1 MIAPKKGSGK
11 SFEELLI
18 EHKVVTQDKLHQLT
32 SRVSKEKK
40 NLEQLLV
47 ESGIPEDKIT
57 PIKAEFLGY
66 DYIDLTN
73 YPLSSDLLK
82 HIKPAYAK
90 NYKVLPLK
98 FEDETFTIAMVE
110 PRDFIA
116 LDELTRIYRNA
127 RYRIRDVK
135 IFVTSTASLFTAI
148 DKFYAIPREKDREE
162 VGIGSILD
170 QVKETYKTQVEVAEV
185 TRDDATENSA
195 PVVMLA
201 NKIIEEAFSKRTS
214 DIHLE
219 PALDFLR
226 IRYRIDGDLV
236 EVMRVPKYA
245 QDALITRYKIMCD
258 MRIDEKR
265 QPQDGR
271 IDFTKYNPSVEID
284 LRVSTVPT
292 PHGEDVVMRILD
304 KKSSILNLDML
315 GFSEHNMKLY
325 KEAISSP
332 YGILLH
338 VGPTGSGKST
348 ALFAAL
354 KTLDTPDIKIVTAED
369 PVEYTLGGQIIQSNI
384 NPAAGYTFAKAMRA
398 FMRHDPDI
406 ILVGEIRD
414 LETAKTAVEASL
426 TGHMVFSTLHTNDA
440 VGTVTRLTEMGVEP
454 YLVADS
460 LVLVCAQRLV
470 RKICPKCKEAYA
482 ATPEEEELSKGDV
495 KAGTTLYRGR
505 GCESCEGSGYKGRIG
520 IYEILLMNKK
530 LRNLLIKNAG
540 TDELRK
546 VALETGMRTL
556 RMDALEKA
564 FNGTI
569 TLEQVLGSTL
579 PDV

>member
-1 MIAPKKGSGK
+1 MTFQKKGSGK

-18 EHKVVTQDKLHQLT
+18 EHKIITQDKLLQIT
-32 SRVSKEKK
+32 QRITKEKK
-40 NLEQLLV
+40 SLEQLLS
-47 ESGIPEDKIT
+47 ESGISEDKLASV
-57 PIKAEFLGY
+57 KAEFLGY
-66 DYIDLTN
+66 PYEDVTN
-73 YPLSSDLLK
+73 YPLSSELLK

-98 FEDETFTIAMVE
+98 YDDETFTIAMAE

-116 LDELTRIYRNA
+116 LDEITRIYRNA
-127 RYRIRDVK
+127 RFKIREIK
-135 IFVTSTASLFTAI
+135 IVVSSVQSLFTAI
-148 DKFYAIPREKDREE
+148 DKFYVIAKEKEE
-162 VGIGSILD
+162 IGISSILD
-170 QVKETYKTQVEVAEV
+170 QVKETYKSTIEVAEV
-185 TRDDATENSA
+185 TRDDANENSA

-201 NKIIEEAFSKRTS
+201 NKIVEEAFQKRTS

-219 PALDFLR
+219 PTLDFLR
-226 IRYRIDGDLV
+226 IRYRIDGDLT

-245 QDALITRYKIMCD
+245 QDALITRFKIMCD

-271 IDFTKYNPSVEID
+271 IDFTKYNPSIEID

-315 GFSEHNMKLY
+315 GFSDHNMKLY
-325 KEAISSP
+325 KEALNSP

-354 KTLDTPDIKIVTAED
+354 KTLDTPDVKIVTAED

-384 NPAAGYTFAKAMRA
+384 HPAAGYTFAKAMRA

-414 LETAKTAVEASL
+414 QETAKTAVEASL

-470 RKICPKCKEAYA
+470 RKICPKCKETYTS
-482 ATPEEEELSKGDV
+482 TPEEEELSKGDI
-495 KAGTTLYRGR
+495 KAGTKLYKGR
-505 GCESCEGSGYKGRIG
+505 GCESCDGSGYKGRIG
-520 IYEILLMNKK
+520 IYEVLLMNKE

-540 TDELRK
+540 TDELRQ
-546 VALETGMRTL
+546 VALRTGMRTL

-564 FNGTI
+564 INGTI

-579 PDV
+579 ADV

>member
-1 MIAPKKGSGK
+1 MICQRKNIGK
-11 SFEELLI
+11 SFEEILVEKGIIPEDRLQQFILKATKERKNIEQILI
-18 EHKVVTQDKLHQLT
+18 
-32 SRVSKEKK
+32 
-40 NLEQLLV
+40 
-47 ESGIPEDKIT
+47 ESGISEDKLA
-57 PIKAEFLGY
+57 PAKAEFLSY
-66 DYIDLTN
+66 EYMDVADF
-73 YPLSSDLLK
+73 PLSSDLLK

-98 FEDETFTIAMVE
+98 YEDETFHLAMVE

-116 LDELTRIYRNA
+116 LDEITRIYRNA
-127 RYRIRDVK
+127 RFRIKDVK
-135 IFVTSTASLFTAI
+135 IIMTSTQSLFAAI
-148 DKFYAIPREKDREE
+148 DKFYAIPKEKEREE
-162 VGIGSILD
+162 VCIGSILD
-170 QVKETYKTQVEVAEV
+170 QVKETYKTQVEVADV
-185 TRDDATENSA
+185 GKDDATENSA

-201 NKIIEEAFSKRTS
+201 NKIIEEAFRKRTS

-219 PALDFLR
+219 PALDYLR

-236 EVMRVPKYA
+236 EVMRVPKFA

-304 KKSSILNLDML
+304 KKSSILNIDML
-315 GFSEHNMKLY
+315 GFSDHSMKLY
-325 KEAISSP
+325 KEALNAP
-332 YGILLH
+332 YGIILH

-354 KTLDTPDIKIVTAED
+354 KTLDTPDVKIVTAED

-384 NPAAGYTFAKAMRA
+384 HPAAGYTFAKAMRA

-470 RKICPKCKEAYA
+470 RKICPLCKDVYK
-482 ATPEEEELSKGDV
+482 ATSEDEEMSKGDI
-495 KAGTTLYRGR
+495 KEGETLYIGK
-505 GCESCEGSGYKGRIG
+505 GCEKCDGSGYKGRTG
-520 IYEILLMNKK
+520 IYEVLLMNKQ

-546 VALETGMRTL
+546 VAIDSGMRTL
-556 RMDALEKA
+556 RMDAIEKA
-564 FNGTI
+564 RKGII
-569 TLEQVLGSTL
+569 TLEQVLGNTVA
-579 PDV
+579 DT

>member
-1 MIAPKKGSGK
+1 
-11 SFEELLI
+11 
-18 EHKVVTQDKLHQLT
+18 
-32 SRVSKEKK
+32 
-40 NLEQLLV
+40 
-47 ESGIPEDKIT
+47 
-57 PIKAEFLGY
+57 
-66 DYIDLTN
+66 
-73 YPLSSDLLK
+73 
-82 HIKPAYAK
+82 
-90 NYKVLPLK
+90 
-98 FEDETFTIAMVE
+98 
-110 PRDFIA
+110 
-116 LDELTRIYRNA
+116 
-127 RYRIRDVK
+127 
-135 IFVTSTASLFTAI
+135 
-148 DKFYAIPREKDREE
+148 
-162 VGIGSILD
+162 
-170 QVKETYKTQVEVAEV
+170 
-185 TRDDATENSA
+185 
-195 PVVMLA
+195 VMLA

>member
-1 MIAPKKGSGK
+1 MTFQRKGSSK

-18 EHKVVTQDKLHQLT
+18 EHKIITQDKLLQYT
-32 SRVSKEKK
+32 QRMSKEKK
-40 NLEQLLV
+40 SLEQILS
-47 ESGIPEDKIT
+47 EAGISDEKIA
-57 PIKAEFLGY
+57 PVKAEFLGY
-66 DYIDLTN
+66 IYEDVTN

-82 HIKPAYAK
+82 HIKPSYAK

-98 FEDETFTIAMVE
+98 YDEEILTIAMVE

-116 LDELTRIYRNA
+116 LDEITRIYRNA
-127 RYRIRDVK
+127 RFKIKEVK
-135 IFVTSTASLFTAI
+135 IVMSSIQCIYTAI
-148 DKFYAIPREKDREE
+148 DKFYAIPKEKEE
-162 VGIGSILD
+162 IGIGSILD
-170 QVKETYKTQVEVAEV
+170 QVKETYKSSIEVAEV
-185 TRDDATENSA
+185 TKDDATENSA

-201 NKIIEEAFSKRTS
+201 NKIVEEAFQKRTS

-219 PALDFLR
+219 PTLDFLR
-226 IRYRIDGDLV
+226 IRYRIDGDLT

-245 QDALITRYKIMCD
+245 QDALITRFKIMCD

-315 GFSEHNMKLY
+315 GFSDHNMKLY
-325 KEAISSP
+325 KEALNSP

-354 KTLDTPDIKIVTAED
+354 KTLDTPDVKIVTAED

-384 NPAAGYTFAKAMRA
+384 HPAAGYTFAKAMRA

-414 LETAKTAVEASL
+414 QETAKTAVEASL

-460 LVLVCAQRLV
+460 LILVCAQRLV
-470 RKICPKCKEAYA
+470 RKICPNCKETYKS
-482 ATPEEEELSKGDV
+482 TTEEEELSKGDI
-495 KAGTTLYRGR
+495 KADTTLYRGR
-505 GCESCEGSGYKGRIG
+505 GCEKCDGSGYKGRIG
-520 IYEILLMNKK
+520 IYEVLLMNKE

-540 TDELRK
+540 TDDLRK
-546 VALETGMRTL
+546 VALRTGMRTL
-556 RMDALEKA
+556 RMDAIEKA
-564 FNGTI
+564 LNGTI
-569 TLEQVLGSTL
+569 TLEQVISSTL
-579 PDV
+579 ADV